1 MEFTYFLV
9 AHLTLSYIGP
19 LLVIFVSYVLV
30 FHRIWSRQI
39 PSASVEMQTA
49 SQLLQQSKMRALRM
63 LAAVVMAF
71 FISFLPLY
79 VTFTRFKLADLKGS
93 GWEFPN
99 DDDNFWIWFC
109 PVAQW
114 MSSAN
119 SCVNP
124 FLYNFLD
131 PRFRSRFQ
139 ELLRFPLISQRTQV
153 AQQQESLV

>member
-63 LAAVVMAF
+63 RAAVVMAF
-71 FISFLPLY
+71 FISFPSHLRHIHT
-79 VTFTRFKLADLKGS
+79 VQTGRFEG
-93 GWEFPN
+93 
-99 DDDNFWIWFC
+99 
-109 PVAQW
+109 
-114 MSSAN
+114 
-119 SCVNP
+119 
-124 FLYNFLD
+124 
-131 PRFRSRFQ
+131 
-139 ELLRFPLISQRTQV
+139 QRMGV
-153 AQQQESLV
+153 SKRR